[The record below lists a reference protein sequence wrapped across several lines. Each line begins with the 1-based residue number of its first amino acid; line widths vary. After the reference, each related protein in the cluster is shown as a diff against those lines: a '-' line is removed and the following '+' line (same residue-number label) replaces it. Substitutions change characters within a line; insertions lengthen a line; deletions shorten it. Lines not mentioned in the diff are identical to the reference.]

1 LQCKQE
7 SQSLYSKMKNL
18 RKPLLFFLS
27 LTTLL
32 LSPASQL
39 IASCDSQSLAQN
51 MPCSSKAVNKCEQ
64 ATVELT
70 APSCCCK
77 FSESSSPVIPTV
89 ISVKVIEGAKKNER
103 RILKDNSFFK
113 SDLNDIES
121 NHSRHGFF
129 FQPKFLSNLKIYSII
144 SSYLI

>member
-1 LQCKQE
+1 
-7 SQSLYSKMKNL
+7 MKKL
-18 RKPLLFFLS
+18 RKPLLLFLS
-27 LTTLL
+27 FTTLL

-64 ATVELT
+64 AKVELT

-77 FSESSSPVIPTV
+77 FSESSSPVIPTTI
-89 ISVKVIEGAKKNER
+89 ISVKVIEGAFKKNEQ
-103 RILKDNSFFK
+103 RILKDNAFLE
-113 SDLNDIES
+113 SDLNGKES
-121 NHSRHGFF
+121 NHSGYGFF
-129 FQPKFLSNLKIYSII
+129 FQPKFLSSLKIYSII

>member
-1 LQCKQE
+1 
-7 SQSLYSKMKNL
+7 MKNL
-18 RKPLLFFLS
+18 RKPLLLFLS
-27 LTTLL
+27 FTTLL

-64 ATVELT
+64 AKVELT

-77 FSESSSPVIPTV
+77 FSGSSSPVIPTT
-89 ISVKVIEGAKKNER
+89 ISVIEGALKKSEQ
-103 RILKDNSFFK
+103 RILKDNTFFK
-113 SDLNDIES
+113 SFLNGKES
-121 NHSRHGFF
+121 NYSGHDFF
-129 FQPKFLSNLKIYSII
+129 FQPKFLSSLKIYSII

>member
-1 LQCKQE
+1 
-7 SQSLYSKMKNL
+7 MKKL
-18 RKPLLFFLS
+18 RKLVLLFLS
-27 LTTLL
+27 FTTLL

-64 ATVELT
+64 AKVELT

-77 FSESSSPVIPTV
+77 FSESSRPVIPTT
-89 ISVKVIEGAKKNER
+89 ISVKVIEGALKKNEQ
-103 RILKDNSFFK
+103 RILKDNAFLE
-113 SDLNDIES
+113 SDLNGKES
-121 NHSRHGFF
+121 NHSGYGFF
-129 FQPKFLSNLKIYSII
+129 FQPKFLSSLKIYSII

>member
-1 LQCKQE
+1 
-7 SQSLYSKMKNL
+7 MKKL
-18 RKPLLFFLS
+18 RKLLLLFLS
-27 LTTLL
+27 FTTLL

-64 ATVELT
+64 AKVELT

-77 FSESSSPVIPTV
+77 FSESSTPVIPTT
-89 ISVKVIEGAKKNER
+89 ISVKVIEGALKKSEQ
-103 RILKDNSFFK
+103 RILKDNPFFK
-113 SDLNDIES
+113 SDLNGKES
-121 NHSRHGFF
+121 NYSGHDFF
-129 FQPKFLSNLKIYSII
+129 FQPKFLSSLKIYSII

>member
-1 LQCKQE
+1 
-7 SQSLYSKMKNL
+7 MKNL
-18 RKPLLFFLS
+18 RKTLLLFLS
-27 LTTLL
+27 FTTLL

-64 ATVELT
+64 AKVELT

-77 FSESSSPVIPTV
+77 FSGSSGPVIPTA
-89 ISVKVIEGAKKNER
+89 ISVRVIEGALKKSEQ
-103 RILKDNSFFK
+103 RILKDNPFFK
-113 SDLNDIES
+113 SYLNGKES
-121 NHSRHGFF
+121 NYSGHDFF
-129 FQPKFLSNLKIYSII
+129 FQPKFLSGLKIYSIT

>member
-1 LQCKQE
+1 
-7 SQSLYSKMKNL
+7 MKNL
-18 RKPLLFFLS
+18 RKPLLLFLS
-27 LTTLL
+27 FTTLL

-64 ATVELT
+64 AKVELT

-77 FSESSSPVIPTV
+77 FSESSSPVIPTT
-89 ISVKVIEGAKKNER
+89 ISVKVLEEALKKNEQ
-103 RILKDNSFFK
+103 RILKDNAFLE
-113 SDLNDIES
+113 SDLNGKES
-121 NHSRHGFF
+121 NHSGYGFF
-129 FQPKFLSNLKIYSII
+129 FQPKFLSSLKIYSII

>member
-1 LQCKQE
+1 
-7 SQSLYSKMKNL
+7 MKKL
-18 RKPLLFFLS
+18 RKLLLLFLS
-27 LTTLL
+27 FTTLL

-64 ATVELT
+64 AKVELT

-77 FSESSSPVIPTV
+77 FSGSSSPVIPTA
-89 ISVKVIEGAKKNER
+89 ISVRVIEGALKKSEQ
-103 RILKDNSFFK
+103 RILKDNPFFK
-113 SDLNDIES
+113 FYLNGKES
-121 NHSRHGFF
+121 NYSGHDFF
-129 FQPKFLSNLKIYSII
+129 FQPKFLSSVKIYSTI

>member
-1 LQCKQE
+1 
-7 SQSLYSKMKNL
+7 MKNL
-18 RKPLLFFLS
+18 RKPLLLFLS
-27 LTTLL
+27 FTTLL

-64 ATVELT
+64 AKVELT

-77 FSESSSPVIPTV
+77 FSESSSPVIPTT
-89 ISVKVIEGAKKNER
+89 ISVKVIEGVLKKNEQ
-103 RILKDNSFFK
+103 RILNDNSFFK
-113 SDLNDIES
+113 SDLNGRES
-121 NHSRHGFF
+121 NHSNHDFF
-129 FQPKFLSNLKIYSII
+129 FHPKFLSNLKIYSII